1 MAAVSVVWRR
11 DFRNFRLLNPAFIT
25 LLLKK
30 GDANRVGDF
39 RPISLVHSFAKLVTK
54 VLANRLRGHLD
65 QLVSKSQSAFIKGR
79 FIKDNFMMVQQTAQF
94 LHAQKQPRILLK
106 LDISK
111 TFDSVNWTFLLEVM
125 ERLGFGWI
133 WRDIIAGLLTT
144 SSTQALL
151 NGVSGNFINH

>member
-39 RPISLVHSFAKLVTK
+39 RPISLVHSFVKLVTK

-79 FIKDNFMMVQQTAQF
+79 FIKDNFMMVQQTARF

-151 NGVSGNFINH
+151 NGVPGNFINH